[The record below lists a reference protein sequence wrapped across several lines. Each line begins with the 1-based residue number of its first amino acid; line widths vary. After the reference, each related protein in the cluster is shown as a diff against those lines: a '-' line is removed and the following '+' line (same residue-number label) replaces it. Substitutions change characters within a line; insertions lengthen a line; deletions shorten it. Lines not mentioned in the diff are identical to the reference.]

1 MFLIQVW
8 SRAVADEELGAIGV
22 GSSIGH
28 RQNALVGMWKPDSL
42 IFELLSVDAFA
53 SSAIAVGGISSLHHK
68 TFDDSVELDALVVA
82 WLAFLS
88 SADGAEVFGRLW
100 YFLVEHLEHD
110 STFLVAFTTLLA
122 DRDIEVRLY
131 IILLEFG
138 QTIMLRRSTFLLII
152 DALLEEL
159 GKCLLLAS
167 SRLRP
172 PVLDNSVVGA

>member
-8 SRAVADEELGAIGV
+8 SRAVADEELGAISV
-22 GSSIGH
+22 GSCIGH

-88 SADGAEVFGRLW
+88 GAEGAEV
-100 YFLVEHLEHD
+100 
-110 STFLVAFTTLLA
+110 
-122 DRDIEVRLY
+122 
-131 IILLEFG
+131 
-138 QTIMLRRSTFLLII
+138 LRRLGHHVGTQ
-152 DALLEEL
+152 LEQSIL
-159 GKCLLLAS
+159 KYS
-167 SRLRP
+167 F
-172 PVLDNSVVGA
+172 